1 MPARPLPA
9 NPVSAT
15 QATSRPEEQED
26 KEGEEDE
33 LTTFAL
39 QSSPPWLV
47 SAVVHMVALIVMA
60 LWMVVHELPKN
71 RISLEAVIYAEKEGE
86 QLEFDTP
93 LAGTDP
99 EELDE
104 PILTPEDLAMVDNP
118 FAAPAKVDIIPDGVT
133 ATSDVKLNIG
143 LALDGRKEGSKKA
156 LLGAYGGTAL
166 TEAAV
171 QSGLEWLSKVQRKNG
186 SWSLT
191 GPYSN
196 GAADDNPPAAT
207 AMALLAFQGA
217 GNTHQ
222 GGKFA
227 KNVAAAWRWLLD
239 EQDGDGSFFHEGA
252 FHHRFYTQGQCTIAL
267 CEVYGMSRDET
278 FRKPAELAI
287 QYLLRS
293 QSPEGGWRYSP
304 QMDSDVSVT
313 GWIVMALQSAR
324 MAGLEVPPDNLRRV
338 SRFLDKVAVDGGTR
352 YPYQAGQEASLTMT
366 AEALLCRQYLG
377 WPRTEARLIDGLE
390 WITRPENLVNFKKG
404 RNVYY
409 WYYATQ
415 VCHHM
420 EGEYWKKWNAVMRQ
434 ALPEQQI
441 KSGREA
447 GSWDPLRPTR
457 DEWEAHGGR
466 LYVTCLSIYML
477 EVYYRHMPLYSN
489 VFSVL
494 PSLTSP
500 EAETSAAPA
509 TEAP

>member
-1 MPARPLPA
+1 MLIQPGQNAPTA
-9 NPVSAT
+9 AT
-15 QATSRPEEQED
+15 GQTEKQED
-26 KEGEEDE
+26 EKAEEGE
-33 LTTFAL
+33 LTTVVL

-47 SAVVHMVALIVMA
+47 SAVIHMMGLIVLA
-60 LWMVVHELPKN
+60 LWMVVHEAPKN
-71 RISLEAVIYAEKEGE
+71 RISLDAEILAEKIGE

-99 EELDE
+99 QKLDE
-104 PILTPEDLAMVDNP
+104 PIITPEDLAMVDNP
-118 FAAPAKVDIIPDGVT
+118 FAAPAKVDIIPDGIT
-133 ATSDVKLNIG
+133 ATSDIKANIG
-143 LALDGRKEGSKKA
+143 FALTGREAGSKKA
-156 LLGAYGGTAL
+156 LLGAYGGTAT
-166 TEAAV
+166 TEASV
-171 QSGLEWLSKVQRKNG
+171 QLGLEWLAKVQKKNG
-186 SWSLT
+186 SWSLK

-217 GNTHQ
+217 GNTHKE
-222 GGKFA
+222 GKFS
-227 KNVAAAWRWLLD
+227 KNVAAAWKWLLE
-239 EQDGDGSFFHEGA
+239 EQDDDGCFFHEGA

-267 CEVYGMSRDET
+267 CEVYGMSRDEA

-287 QYLLRS
+287 RYLLRS

-304 QMDSDVSVT
+304 QTDSDVSVT

-324 MAGLEVPPDNLRRV
+324 MAGLEVPPDTFRRIT
-338 SRFLDKVAVDGGTR
+338 RFLDKVAVDNGSR
-352 YPYQAGQEASLTMT
+352 YPYQIDQDATLTMT

-377 WPRTEARLIDGLE
+377 WPRNDARLLDGVN
-390 WITRPENLVNFKKG
+390 WITQPENLINFKKG

-420 EGEYWKKWNAVMRQ
+420 EGEYWKKWNSVMRQ
-434 ALPEQQI
+434 VVPEQQV

-489 VFSVL
+489 VFSVM

-500 EAETSAAPA
+500 KAETP
-509 TEAP
+509 